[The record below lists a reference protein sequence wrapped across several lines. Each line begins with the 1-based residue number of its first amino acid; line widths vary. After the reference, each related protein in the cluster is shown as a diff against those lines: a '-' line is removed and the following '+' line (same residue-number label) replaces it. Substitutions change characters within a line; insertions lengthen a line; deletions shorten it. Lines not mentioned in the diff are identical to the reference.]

1 MRYTNKILSGSP
13 QLPLMQY
20 AYNNVCTDKSS
31 FQFCAILRCYGYIGS
46 IKGSSKRYTCQV
58 REWVLCVCV
67 CCVLHM
73 CIVCACS
80 VCALLVSASFSW
92 HPCSCA
98 ACTSDCSA
106 AARRRC
112 APHTRADYSSV
123 IILLPAMCSSSTFCL
138 PCIRAYH
145 VVILYVSV
153 LLPPTCL

>member
-1 MRYTNKILSGSP
+1 MRYTNKIHSGSP

-67 CCVLHM
+67 VCYICVLCVHVLCVHFLWVLAFHDIPAHVLPVHPIAALLLGGGVLHM
-73 CIVCACS
+73 QEQTV
-80 VCALLVSASFSW
+80 VQ
-92 HPCSCA
+92 
-98 ACTSDCSA
+98 
-106 AARRRC
+106 
-112 APHTRADYSSV
+112 
-123 IILLPAMCSSSTFCL
+123 SSTFCL